1 MKTYFEA
8 TSKEDLQVEIDDLV
22 FFAEAA
28 NRLHLDRCE
37 EVTCKAL
44 AHMIHSFYC
53 CYDEM
58 PKTHQF
64 YCGEDLA
71 EEIKELIQAVCRSVD
86 ILKYLD
92 GLKRQAQP
100 PKSKTRV

>member
-1 MKTYFEA
+1 MY
-8 TSKEDLQVEIDDLV
+8 LQVEIDDLI
-22 FFAEAA
+22 FAEAA
-28 NRLHLDRCE
+28 HRIHLDRCE
-37 EVTCKAL
+37 EVPHKAVG
-44 AHMIHSFYC
+44 HMINLFYC

-58 PKTHQF
+58 PKIHRL
-64 YCGEDLA
+64 YCGKDLS